1 MNSKN
6 HPIVG
11 NSIQKLYFKHS
22 DHDYCIMRKESFGR
36 SSYLFVWFS
45 SSHPPMVLFST
56 CQPPPAPWVNFQ
68 SIRRGWH
75 FVQPKAAKWPE
86 CWEKTCHSLTY
97 KHIPICNVHMHIY
110 IYAIAIQTGSFA
122 IWNRPFPNRSCAG
135 SIFFPDAMPRWR
147 MSDSEDVSDEAMG
160 GLEDDES
167 SSEESLSNF
176 FCEDW
181 VPKQKLP
188 CLFCFKN
195 NVNFPLVSHNRPTM
209 PSQELSAEQQSFLEF
224 GQDFSLMGGRL
235 EIKIGQPCEHLVVVC
250 VCCWQHMFAT

>member
-1 MNSKN
+1 M
-6 HPIVG
+6 
-11 NSIQKLYFKHS
+11 
-22 DHDYCIMRKESFGR
+22 C
-36 SSYLFVWFS
+36 
-45 SSHPPMVLFST
+45 T
-56 CQPPPAPWVNFQ
+56 C
-68 SIRRGWH
+68 
-75 FVQPKAAKWPE
+75 
-86 CWEKTCHSLTY
+86 
-97 KHIPICNVHMHIY
+97 IY

-250 VCCWQHMFAT
+250 VCVADSTCLQHRQFPLLIQALPNSGATSKGISPMHPTVTWINTSKNFQDTAVTDIPMWYATDLPGFDFERFWDRHAANGFAYACSRFTKEPACEIYAPRS

>member
-1 MNSKN
+1 M
-6 HPIVG
+6 
-11 NSIQKLYFKHS
+11 
-22 DHDYCIMRKESFGR
+22 C
-36 SSYLFVWFS
+36 
-45 SSHPPMVLFST
+45 T
-56 CQPPPAPWVNFQ
+56 C
-68 SIRRGWH
+68 
-75 FVQPKAAKWPE
+75 
-86 CWEKTCHSLTY
+86 
-97 KHIPICNVHMHIY
+97 IY
-110 IYAIAIQTGSFA
+110 IYIYMQLQFKLDPLQSETGPSQTEA
-122 IWNRPFPNRSCAG
+122 VQAQ
-135 SIFFPDAMPRWR
+135 FFFLTPCLDGGCQIVKMCLMKPW
-147 MSDSEDVSDEAMG
+147 G

-250 VCCWQHMFAT
+250 VCVADSTCLQHRQFPLLIQALPNSGATSKGISPMHPTVTWINTSKNFQDTAVTDIPM